1 MLNFHEQLI
10 EEFYAGFAA
19 HDAETMLSC
28 YHEDIVFTDPVFGT
42 LKGAEVAA
50 MWRMLIDNSRG
61 NLEIKFSEIK
71 ADSNSGSAFWKAKYN
86 FSRTKRDVVNNIA
99 AKFEFKDDLIVKH
112 TDSFDFYEWSKQAFG
127 MSGLL
132 LGWTPFMKAAVR
144 KKALA
149 NLKNYQS
156 K

>member
-28 YHEDIVFTDPVFGT
+28 YHEEIVFNDPVFGT

-50 MWRMLIDNSRG
+50 MWRMLIENSRG
-61 NLEIKFSEIK
+61 NLQIKFSEIK
-71 ADSNSGSAFWKAKYN
+71 ADATSGSAFWKARYN
-86 FSRTKRDVVNNIA
+86 FSKTNREVVNSIS

-112 TDSFDFYEWSKQAFG
+112 NDSFDLYEWSKQAFG
-127 MSGLL
+127 IRGFLF
-132 LGWTPFMKAAVR
+132 GWTPFMKAAIR
-144 KKALA
+144 RKALA
-149 NLKNYQS
+149 SLKKYQS